1 MPASKHKTDNGVII
15 IKKYANRRL
24 YNTHSSSYITLDYI
38 ATLIRNGDEFKVI
51 DAKSGDDIT
60 RSILT
65 QIIMDEESGEQQML
79 PTSFLRQIIGMY
91 GNSMQAMMPDYLE
104 ASMKTFRDNHQKLQ
118 SAVGDTIVN
127 NPLAK
132 MAQRNFEM
140 FEAAARA
147 FTPGSTSSDADS
159 QSAEPVHAETKS
171 NDIDALKKQLSAMQR
186 QLDKLTDAD

>member
-1 MPASKHKTDNGVII
+1 MPASKHKTDDGVII

-65 QIIMDEESGEQQML
+65 QIIMDEESGEEQIL

-91 GNSMQAMMPDYLE
+91 GNSMQAMMPGYLE
-104 ASMKTFRDNHQKLQ
+104 ASMQAFRDNQQKLQ
-118 SAVGDTIVN
+118 NMVGDSIAN
-127 NPLAK
+127 NPFAK
-132 MAQRNFEM
+132 IAQRNMEM
-140 FEAAARA
+140 FETAVRT
-147 FTPGSTSSDADS
+147 FTPKAGGSHKDHAKTKP
-159 QSAEPVHAETKS
+159 AEPSPKS
-171 NDIDALKKQLSAMQR
+171 DDIDALKQQLAAMQR
-186 QLDKLTDAD
+186 QLDNLTQKD